1 MRGIYLFFF
10 VFLSLLIYSQKETD
24 RGMETLVEG
33 EINRYFNKKS
43 FASNIYSKV
52 QAILCTQMTDFKFSF
67 EVVNNRR
74 FADFYGE
81 DSPIQFFRI
90 SAFSSFPFIGIKSY
104 KAYLNNS
111 ICGILFS
118 KNNILPH
125 PSLLRFYLSYLR
137 F

>member
-33 EINRYFNKKS
+33 EVSRNFKKTA

-52 QAILCTQMTDFKFSF
+52 QAILCTQMADFKFSF

-81 DSPIQFFRI
+81 DSLIQFFRI
-90 SAFSSFPFIGIKSY
+90 SAFSSFPFIGIESY

-111 ICGILFS
+111 ISGRLFS

-125 PSLLRFYLSYLR
+125 PSLLRFCISYLR